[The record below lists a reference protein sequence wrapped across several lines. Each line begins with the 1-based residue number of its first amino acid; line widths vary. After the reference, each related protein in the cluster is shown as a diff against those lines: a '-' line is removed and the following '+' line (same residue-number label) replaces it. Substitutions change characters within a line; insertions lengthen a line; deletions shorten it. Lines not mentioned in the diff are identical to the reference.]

1 MLLFDDKEF
10 IIESK
15 FLIPLC
21 ITGEKKEIENIGL
34 DFPISIENRLNL
46 STIAHVI
53 RIIFCILS
61 VWLFFCC
68 CCLFIFPFFGVVR
81 FPFHPQCFFPDA
93 PSSFFF
99 AFYTLDFVTYI
110 FETPFFLCTNR
121 PSSRTKR
128 YVRHVWDILGSLL
141 LCQPVENSE
150 SADRKSSLQ
159 SGLIWAPF
167 TRIRTKKSGFKNV
180 QIRVDMAFRSCLQ
193 GGRVTLV
200 LGGLP

>member
-21 ITGEKKEIENIGL
+21 IAGEKKENENIGL

-53 RIIFCILS
+53 RIIFLHSES
-61 VWLFFCC
+61 VVVFCCCCC

-81 FPFHPQCFFPDA
+81 FPFHPQ
-93 PSSFFF
+93 FFF
-99 AFYTLDFVTYI
+99 RCSI
-110 FETPFFLCTNR
+110 FFFFFFFCFLYSWICYLHFWNPILFLCTNR
-121 PSSRTKR
+121 PSSRKKR
-128 YVRHVWDILGSLL
+128 YVRHVWDIYCTSFTSLLLGSLCYL
-141 LCQPVENSE
+141 VENSE
-150 SADRKSSLQ
+150 SADRKTALQ

-167 TRIRTKKSGFKNV
+167 KRISTKKRRFEKCSAA
-180 QIRVDMAFRSCLQ
+180 D
-193 GGRVTLV
+193 
-200 LGGLP
+200 

>member
-10 IIESK
+10 IIEGK
-15 FLIPLC
+15 FLISLC

-68 CCLFIFPFFGVVR
+68 CCLVLFPFFGVVR
-81 FPFHPQCFFPDA
+81 FPFHPQFFFPMLHLL
-93 PSSFFF
+93 FFF

-110 FETPFFLCTNR
+110 FETPFFCAQT
-121 PSSRTKR
+121 
-128 YVRHVWDILGSLL
+128 
-141 LCQPVENSE
+141 
-150 SADRKSSLQ
+150 
-159 SGLIWAPF
+159 
-167 TRIRTKKSGFKNV
+167 
-180 QIRVDMAFRSCLQ
+180 
-193 GGRVTLV
+193 
-200 LGGLP
+200 GLPAARNGAYVMYGTYLVACYSVSLSKTVNPLTEKPLFRAV

>member
-10 IIESK
+10 IIEGK
-15 FLIPLC
+15 FLISLC

-68 CCLFIFPFFGVVR
+68 CCLVLFPFFGVVR
-81 FPFHPQCFFPDA
+81 FPFHPQFFFSDA

-99 AFYTLDFVTYI
+99 C
-110 FETPFFLCTNR
+110 FLY
-121 PSSRTKR
+121 S
-128 YVRHVWDILGSLL
+128 
-141 LCQPVENSE
+141 
-150 SADRKSSLQ
+150 
-159 SGLIWAPF
+159 
-167 TRIRTKKSGFKNV
+167 
-180 QIRVDMAFRSCLQ
+180 
-193 GGRVTLV
+193 
-200 LGGLP
+200 